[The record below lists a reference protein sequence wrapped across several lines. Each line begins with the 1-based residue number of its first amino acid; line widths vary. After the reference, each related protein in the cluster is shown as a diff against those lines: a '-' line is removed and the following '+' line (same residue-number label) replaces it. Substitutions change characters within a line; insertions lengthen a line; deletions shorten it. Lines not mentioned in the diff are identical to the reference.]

1 MKKERGFS
9 SKQNTLFNTFIT
21 VLHHRTTSSV
31 GHNNWMGVLVVIW
44 VRVSYCEWCEEGT
57 MMHCHILLQHFKR
70 WNFGGSPF
78 SVGVPVGWAW
88 VESKVVK
95 IRGRVP
101 LWGTKK
107 YLSMPIYF
115 HFVTSE
121 TVQTFS
127 TWHPFK
133 EESLRVGRVSVC
145 SKNSSPRLIYLA
157 HKRTLV

>member
-1 MKKERGFS
+1 MTLQGSVSDTNVIESGGGGVIDGALAISIRGCSREWKKKRGFS

-44 VRVSYCEWCEEGT
+44 VRVSYCEWCEERT

-78 SVGVPVGWAW
+78 SVGVTVGWAW

-101 LWGTKK
+101 LWGTK
-107 YLSMPIYF
+107 S
-115 HFVTSE
+115 
-121 TVQTFS
+121 TFCD
-127 TWHPFK
+127 
-133 EESLRVGRVSVC
+133 LR
-145 SKNSSPRLIYLA
+145 NSPNLLNMA
-157 HKRTLV
+157 PL